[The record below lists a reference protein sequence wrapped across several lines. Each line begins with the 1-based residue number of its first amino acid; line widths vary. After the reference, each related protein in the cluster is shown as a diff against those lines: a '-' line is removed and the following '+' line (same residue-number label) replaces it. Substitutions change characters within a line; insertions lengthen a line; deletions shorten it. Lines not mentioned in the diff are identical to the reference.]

1 MKAVVFGGSGFVGS
15 HVADALADAGHE
27 VTIFDRAESPWVR
40 DDQQFVLGDIA
51 DPEAVVAAT
60 AGAEAVYN
68 FAGLADLDT
77 AREQPLETARANVI
91 GNLNL
96 LEAARDA
103 GVGRFVFA
111 STIYVFGDAGS
122 FYRVSKQACELYVE
136 EYSRAFGLDHTIL
149 RFGTLYGRR
158 ATDANSVHRYL
169 QPGALRAADH
179 RAGHRRGAARVHPRR
194 GRGAAVRRGP
204 RRGVREPAGRPYGQ
218 SPAALPR
225 AARADRRDRPRR
237 THDRTDAAVAGGGRV
252 VGPLRDL
259 PVQLQA
265 AARAQA
271 RLNHYTDI
279 GQGLLDCMQEL
290 DEQDAEPG

>member
-1 MKAVVFGGSGFVGS
+1 M
-15 HVADALADAGHE
+15 
-27 VTIFDRAESPWVR
+27 
-40 DDQQFVLGDIA
+40 LGDIA

-77 AREQPLETARANVI
+77 AREQPLETARANVL

-96 LEAARDA
+96 LEAAREA

-136 EYSRAFGLDHTIL
+136 EYSRAYGLDYTIL

-169 QPGALRAADH
+169 QQALSE
-179 RAGHRRGAARVHPRR
+179 RRITAQGTGDELREYIHVEDAARLCV
-194 GRGAAVRRGP
+194 
-204 RRGVREPAGRPYGQ
+204 E
-218 SPAALPR
+218 ALGDEY
-225 AARADRRDRPRR
+225 ANEQLVL
-237 THDRTDAAVAGGGRV
+237 TGNH
-252 VGPLRDL
+252 PLRFREL
-259 PVQLQA
+259 LELIGEIAPGELEIELTPPSA
-265 AARAQA
+265 EEAESSAHYAISPYSFKPRLARK
-271 RLNHYTDI
+271 LVSNHYTDI

-290 DEQDAEPG
+290 DEAKPAAE